1 MKRNKTI
8 QLKAIFLLIV
18 FSLNTI
24 IGFACAVGLDM
35 GFNSKHHHDESI
47 SHNTKPHHHSGKSHH
62 HHHHN
67 GSDSHTTKSHHSH
80 NEINKSGSPEKENCC
95 NKDATQLSQAD
106 KLLGTVVYSGIEMP
120 VALIALHFL
129 YLSHLSSFKPEIKK
143 IQEIRPYI
151 LNSRGIRVSI
161 QSFQI

>member
-1 MKRNKTI
+1 MKKHKTI
-8 QLKAIFLLIV
+8 QLKATFLLLV

-35 GFNSKHHHDESI
+35 GFNSKHHHGESI
-47 SHNTKPHHHSGKSHH
+47 SHNSKPHKHKGKSHH
-62 HHHHN
+62 HHN
-67 GSDSHTTKSHHSH
+67 KSHSHPTKSQHS
-80 NEINKSGSPEKENCC
+80 NNGIQSGATEKENCC

-120 VALIALHFL
+120 VAIIALHFL

-143 IQEIRPYI
+143 IQEVRPYV

>member
-47 SHNTKPHHHSGKSHH
+47 THNTKSHHHNGKSHH
-62 HHHHN
+62 HHN
-67 GSDSHTTKSHHSH
+67 RSDSHTTKSQHSH
-80 NEINKSGSPEKENCC
+80 YEINKSGATEKENCC
-95 NKDATQLSQAD
+95 NEDATQLSQSD
-106 KLLGTVVYSGIEMP
+106 KLLVNVVYSGIEMP

-143 IQEIRPYI
+143 IQVVRPYI

>member
-1 MKRNKTI
+1 VKKNKAI

-35 GFNSKHHHDESI
+35 GFNSKHHHHEDTI
-47 SHNTKPHHHSGKSHH
+47 SRSTKSHHHNGKSHH
-62 HHHHN
+62 HHHGL
-67 GSDSHTTKSHHSH
+67 GSYKDNSHHH
-80 NEINKSGSPEKENCC
+80 NNEINKGRATEKENCC
-95 NKDATQLSQAD
+95 NEDATQLSQSD
-106 KLLGTVVYSGIEMP
+106 KLLVNAVNSGIEMP

-129 YLSHLSSFKPEIKK
+129 YISHLSSFKPEITK
-143 IQEIRPYI
+143 IQEVRPYV

>member
-1 MKRNKTI
+1 MKSNSTI

-24 IGFACAVGLDM
+24 IGFACSVGLDM
-35 GFNSKHHHDESI
+35 GFNSR
-47 SHNTKPHHHSGKSHH
+47 

-67 GSDSHTTKSHHSH
+67 GKSNNHHHQKSNQHHHVLGSHTTKSQPVG
-80 NEINKSGSPEKENCC
+80 EIIKSGAPETGNCC
-95 NKDATQLSQAD
+95 NDDATQLSQSD
-106 KLLGTVVYSGIEMP
+106 KLLVNAINSSIEMP

-129 YLSHLSSFKPEIKK
+129 YLSSHLSSLNPEITK
-143 IQEIRPYI
+143 IQDVRPYI

>member
-1 MKRNKTI
+1 VKKNKTI

-35 GFNSKHHHDESI
+35 GFNSKHHHHEDAI
-47 SHNTKPHHHSGKSHH
+47 SRNTKSHHHNGKSHH
-62 HHHHN
+62 HN
-67 GSDSHTTKSHHSH
+67 
-80 NEINKSGSPEKENCC
+80 NEINKGRTTEKENCC
-95 NKDATQLSQAD
+95 NEDATQLSQSDRLPVNA
-106 KLLGTVVYSGIEMP
+106 VNSGIEMP

-129 YLSHLSSFKPEIKK
+129 YISHLSSFKPEITK
-143 IQEIRPYI
+143 IQEVRPYV